1 MLGTDNGWPYSLGFG
16 FLVAMLQI
24 LTLPFS
30 PRSPRYLLLNLN
42 KEAETV
48 QGTAVLV
55 EVKQSSNLN
64 VHVNINLLV
73 MQTC

>member
-1 MLGTDNGWPYSLGFG
+1 MLGTDDRWPYSLGFG

-30 PRSPRYLLLNLN
+30 PRSPRYLLLNRN

-48 QGTAVLV
+48 QGTTTIQYNTEFVD
-55 EVKQSSNLN
+55 
-64 VHVNINLLV
+64 
-73 MQTC
+73 TP

>member
-1 MLGTDNGWPYSLGFG
+1 MLQMLGTDDGWPYSLGFG
-16 FLVAMLQI
+16 FLVAMLQF

-48 QGTAVLV
+48 QGTSTAELLEV
-55 EVKQSSNLN
+55 E
-64 VHVNINLLV
+64 
-73 MQTC
+73 